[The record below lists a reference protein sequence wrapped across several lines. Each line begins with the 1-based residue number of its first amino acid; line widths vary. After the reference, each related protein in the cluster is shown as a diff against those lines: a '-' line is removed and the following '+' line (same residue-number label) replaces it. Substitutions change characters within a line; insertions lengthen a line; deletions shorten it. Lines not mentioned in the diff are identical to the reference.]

1 MNKLN
6 SLRQKPAIKLGLYLL
21 KFGISFFILWR
32 IAVKVDLSLALTG
45 ISALPLLTI
54 LLVSLI
60 TILRHVCQYFNWM
73 YALKINPDFS
83 ADGRDV
89 LNSYMIGLPLR
100 FAIPGGHASVAKIF
114 YVNNSSRIASL
125 WSTALERGFMTWSSW
140 CFAAAAGLFYYTQY
154 TPWLFIGLFLL
165 CLMIPEFIKMILSW
179 KQDWAALRQ
188 SYNLYAPR
196 MLVLQVA
203 NSLLTYLQYWL
214 ILNSFLPISRWETW
228 LRMALTQFSNTIP
241 ITVGGLGLREGFA
254 IHFLKG
260 AGFTAEQAV
269 SATLSLFIIQDI
281 FPALLGTYFLA
292 RTSRK

>member
-1 MNKLN
+1 
-6 SLRQKPAIKLGLYLL
+6 
-21 KFGISFFILWR
+21 
-32 IAVKVDLSLALTG
+32 
-45 ISALPLLTI
+45 
-54 LLVSLI
+54 
-60 TILRHVCQYFNWM
+60 
-73 YALKINPDFS
+73 
-83 ADGRDV
+83 
-89 LNSYMIGLPLR
+89 
-100 FAIPGGHASVAKIF
+100 
-114 YVNNSSRIASL
+114 
-125 WSTALERGFMTWSSW
+125 
-140 CFAAAAGLFYYTQY
+140 
-154 TPWLFIGLFLL
+154 
-165 CLMIPEFIKMILSW
+165 
-179 KQDWAALRQ
+179 
-188 SYNLYAPR
+188 

-281 FPALLGTYFLA
+281 LPALLGIYFLA